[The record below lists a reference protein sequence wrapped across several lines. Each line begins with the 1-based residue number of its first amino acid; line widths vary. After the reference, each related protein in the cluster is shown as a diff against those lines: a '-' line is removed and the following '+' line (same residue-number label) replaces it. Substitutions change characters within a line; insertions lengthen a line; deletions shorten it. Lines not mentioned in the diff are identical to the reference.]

1 MLHEPVPADTAAKLG
16 HPRCAFVTGGPRE
29 YLAGLNCVSH
39 RLQVLGSQHPLLIM
53 VEPEDE
59 AFMQRHVVV
68 NSHPSSI
75 VLPWVRFPEK
85 TNRSGSWR
93 YRGGHVMD
101 KVKLFGMPFRRLV
114 WIDAD
119 VFIRR
124 NVDELCDL
132 PEEVHLATAFDA
144 EGMPTKCWPNAR
156 GTCKNNCAN
165 EYKLAV
171 DALPFAALRAHEMR
185 PTPASCPLIFNTGV
199 MMLRPFNLSTF
210 NALFVDPVRA
220 GTVAS
225 YDSTDQGIINTLLYK
240 GRLFGPQHEHFARL
254 HPMYNVIAR
263 HAKHTEHKWRL
274 PNSLPNLTAV
284 LLHFTRET
292 RPWQSPPQVNNVTRA
307 AEWTY
312 GCGRAVCG
320 SLMAKRLLL
329 NEKKSWAA
337 AMEGYKPPPSVG
349 IHADWEPYCGLSRNS
364 TSSHGNGN
372 RSLHLALGPHSN
384 RSSHG
389 NGNRSLHLALGPHS
403 NRSSHL
409 ARGARSNRSSHLLA
423 SNRSSMA
430 FSGGDL
436 TRHSK
441 LYEVDL
447 MPV

>member
-1 MLHEPVPADTAAKLG
+1 MHHARTLLSSQGRPGRVVLLTTHYMDEADALAQSIGVMAAG
-16 HPRCAFVTGGPRE
+16 
-29 YLAGLNCVSH
+29 

-68 NSHPSSI
+68 NSHPSSK

-101 KVKLFGMPFRRLV
+101 KVNLFGMPFRRLV

-292 RPWQSPPQVNNVTRA
+292 RPWQGPPQVNNVTRA
-307 AEWTY
+307 AEWAY
-312 GCGRAVCG
+312 GCGGAVCG
-320 SLMAKRLLL
+320 GLVGKRHIL
-329 NEKKSWAA
+329 NGILSTVARR
-337 AMEGYKPPPSVG
+337 GYTPPPAVG
-349 IHADWEPYCGLSRNS
+349 IHAAWETYCGLSSNS
-364 TSSHGNGN
+364 TSRNGTSRNGHGDNS
-372 RSLHLALGPHSN
+372 SLHLGLHPN
-384 RSSHG
+384 RSSHLVHG
-389 NGNRSLHLALGPHS
+389 TRS

-409 ARGARSNRSSHLLA
+409 ANLSLA
-423 SNRSSMA
+423 SPA
-430 FSGGDL
+430 VHGDHV
-436 TRHSK
+436 RHSK
-441 LYEVDL
+441 LFHVDL
-447 MPV
+447 MPLRS